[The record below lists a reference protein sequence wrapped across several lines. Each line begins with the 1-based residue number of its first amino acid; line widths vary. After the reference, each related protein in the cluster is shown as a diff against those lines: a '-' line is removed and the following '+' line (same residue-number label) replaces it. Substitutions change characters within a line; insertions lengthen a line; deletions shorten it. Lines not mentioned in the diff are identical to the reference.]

1 MKKITSFLTC
11 ILFASQVF
19 TQQLNLVDE
28 ISGRYENIND
38 VGVNQFGQ
46 RYYLIERASD
56 SIVVN
61 GNMSYLPERDSV
73 IGSPYRFGRSY
84 FLGVTNGSHFIHEP
98 GGSGLAL
105 NDSSVSYF
113 TAILDTLTTIYLQD
127 TFIYIDTLFLPD
139 TFYVSL
145 ANGNGGR
152 NLISLE
158 YGFNGDM
165 LSSKHWPS
173 TFNCSMGV
181 NQFDPPFFCGEYGG
195 NEGGLLLDGHFLDIG
210 SGNGNA
216 FIGAIDADYGV
227 KWLQSV
233 SGENY
238 QSGSMFRINNEK
250 HLLLT
255 GFSASSYLYFCGD
268 SLENQA
274 FFDWGTDF
282 LWFVQ
287 LDSLGNCINK
297 KTVDYYYGS
306 IVPTSISTLSD
317 DSYIVSGDYFAPYL
331 GFDSTYL
338 YSPVFDNEIDHTG
351 FLVKLDDDLNAQAV
365 FQLEG
370 SKGRKSI
377 QSMVSDGSDNVL
389 ICGYVQADTL
399 ILGDEIL
406 VNSTGSSSFG
416 YLAILD
422 TEFNV
427 VSAINL
433 GSATTGKKLVLGN
446 DGYVYILAGYGT
458 LPLQKLFRIDFSTS
472 HNQNNSIDKKSIEI
486 SIFPNPISN
495 NKKLHYE
502 IPYGTNN
509 RITQVEVYDL
519 FGRKVISKSINEQ
532 QGELTINNSDS
543 ILFVVFHIDDRI
555 KITKK
560 IIVD

>member
-1 MKKITSFLTC
+1 MKKITSFLIC

-28 ISGRYENIND
+28 ISGRYGNIND

-46 RYYLIERASD
+46 RYYLIDRASD

-61 GNMSYLPERDSV
+61 GNISYLPERDST

-84 FLGVTNGSHFIHEP
+84 LLGVTNGSHFIHEP

-158 YGFNGDM
+158 YEFNGNM

-216 FIGAIDADYGV
+216 FVGAMDADYGV

-233 SGENY
+233 SGEDY
-238 QSGSMFRINNEK
+238 QSGSMFSINNEK

-287 LDSLGNCINK
+287 FDTLGNCVNK

-306 IVPTSISTLSD
+306 IVPTSITSLSD
-317 DSYIVSGDYFAPYL
+317 GSYIVSGDYFAPYI

-338 YSPVFDNEIDHTG
+338 YSPVFDNEIDNIG
-351 FLVKLDDDLNAQAV
+351 FLVKLDDNLNAQAV

-370 SKGRKSI
+370 SQGNKSI
-377 QSMVSDGSDNVL
+377 HSMIVDSLDNIW
-389 ICGYVQADTL
+389 ICGYANVDTL
-399 ILGDEIL
+399 IIGDEIL
-406 VNSTGSSSFG
+406 INTAGNSSLGFIAQLNSDFS
-416 YLAILD
+416 
-422 TEFNV
+422 V
-427 VSAINL
+427 VSSTKLEGA
-433 GSATTGKKLVLGN
+433 GRKLVYGSDGN
-446 DGYVYILAGYGT
+446 VYLLVAYDT
-458 LPLQKLFRIDFSTS
+458 SLLQKLFRVDHSTS
-472 HNQNNSIDKKSIEI
+472 HVQNNFRDKNELEVI
-486 SIFPNPISN
+486 IFPNPLGN
-495 NKKLHYE
+495 NKKLHYKLLNE
-502 IPYGTNN
+502 TRS
-509 RITQVEVYDL
+509 RITQIEVYDL
-519 FGRKVISKSINEQ
+519 FGRNVISKSISEQ
-532 QGELTINNSDS
+532 QGELIINNTSS
-543 ILFVVFHIDDRI
+543 ILFVVFRI
-555 KITKK
+555 NDSFKIIKK
-560 IIVD
+560 IIVN